1 MNRRLAAAALLLTVV
16 GGSVWWGIHPPRTA
30 ASYQTRTTMTLE
42 TLSSQVASTRV
53 WLRAVADDRV
63 LATTAA
69 VAVEEAETDASSQTS
84 TYAAWQPPD
93 HASQQLRARVTALGD
108 EVVTA
113 LGEVRIAARGGRWS
127 DAVAM
132 RGRLSKLEHRLSQL
146 QATAHSV
153 DHSVDHSAGQSAGQS
168 PGHAGPQAGEEQ

>member
-1 MNRRLAAAALLLTVV
+1 MNRRFGVAFLLLLVV
-16 GGSVWWGIHPPRTA
+16 AGSVWWGIHPPRTEEG
-30 ASYQTRTTMTLE
+30 YRTHTVMALE

-53 WLRAVADDRV
+53 WLDAVAHERV
-63 LATTAA
+63 LRTTAA

-93 HASQQLRARVTALGD
+93 RSSEQVRARVTALGD

-113 LGEVRIAARGGRWS
+113 LGEVRIAAREGRWS

-132 RGRLSKLEHRLSQL
+132 RGTLATLEHRLARLEAAVQ
-146 QATAHSV
+146 Q
-153 DHSVDHSAGQSAGQS
+153 GGRQG
-168 PGHAGPQAGEEQ
+168 GQAGEIG